1 MLNHGMKKLLPLHMN
16 SILVEAWDKFKVSI
30 GNIVRDVF
38 VKKST
43 PPQSSR
49 LNHQQPVMF

>member
-43 PPQSSR
+43 PPQSS
-49 LNHQQPVMF
+49 